1 MNKKQTELLFNKFV
15 LESFNATWGNDTLS
29 AKAADE
35 RYKSYG
41 ITPPHKIFYEY
52 KFPDNMSR
60 YELLMQYDYM
70 DMFQSFQAGDMLRQ
84 LDNINDLRPGH
95 REVIKKYTREQIQD
109 IENYI
114 LAHKSQW
121 ADKMKFYID
130 ELKRLNPEL
139 KDIHVTPEKID
150 NIKKNNKFLTP
161 EQYQEMANMNFVHG
175 AVFGFS
181 PDDIKYYL
189 NRTEAQSIQDQN
201 DEQLNFI
208 RIGHII
214 APQHRDDFVKSEQ
227 QIQQIENARKQHGHE

>member
-60 YELLMQYDYM
+60 YELLMRYGYM
-70 DMFQSFQAGDMLRQ
+70 YSFQSFQAGDMLRQ
-84 LDNINDLRPGH
+84 WDNINDLRPEH
-95 REVIKKYTREQIQD
+95 RKAIKEYTREQIQD

-114 LAHKSQW
+114 LTYKSQW
-121 ADKMKFYID
+121 ADKIKYYID

-150 NIKKNNKFLTP
+150 DIKKNNKFLTP
-161 EQYQEMANMNFVHG
+161 EQYQEIANMNLVHG

-201 DEQLNFI
+201 DEQLDFI